1 MPFFGRQFLVAKP
14 WNLKILLL
22 SRIKPFPIKDFRGK
36 IFCLYHYQLLS
47 VFIIVIRKF
56 VNFTLSILF
65 FFGVLK
71 KKFTCKTNFFP
82 SLSNLGPILK
92 VGQTFQNPMN
102 HKQFQ
107 ATNSLTRSSSPDFQI
122 RNGH

>member
-36 IFCLYHYQLLS
+36 FFCLYHYQLLS

-65 FFGVLK
+65 FFWGVK
-71 KKFTCKTNFFP
+71 KKIHLQNQFFSQFIKFRAHIKGGANF
-82 SLSNLGPILK
+82 SKSNEP
-92 VGQTFQNPMN
+92 
-102 HKQFQ
+102 
-107 ATNSLTRSSSPDFQI
+107 
-122 RNGH
+122 